1 MTFPVV
7 QLMSCWMG
15 WIGEKRPYLLTD
27 SVKPPSI
34 PSILTWYC
42 YLNFQIS
49 ICPNV
54 SPNASCIFSIPNLH
68 LEWNGQCLT
77 ERDDFPSNRRTS
89 LQSSYSYKPLF
100 SADRNAEHNGM
111 TAHLLQKDQRES
123 VSSQMSTYLA
133 KMLISVADLPQTLMP
148 SMGQTG

>member
-1 MTFPVV
+1 M
-7 QLMSCWMG
+7 
-15 WIGEKRPYLLTD
+15 
-27 SVKPPSI
+27 
-34 PSILTWYC
+34 
-42 YLNFQIS
+42 
-49 ICPNV
+49 
-54 SPNASCIFSIPNLH
+54 FSISNLH
-68 LEWNGQCLT
+68 LEWHGQYLT

-89 LQSSYSYKPLF
+89 LQSSDSYKPLF
-100 SADRNAEHNGM
+100 SADRNAKHNGM